1 MNDFEF
7 ETNYICF
14 LIERINADIQS
25 INRTLRN
32 MNEEL
37 EKELKG
43 EDYATDKEE
52 R

>member
-1 MNDFEF
+1 MTDFEF

-37 EKELKG
+37 ERELKG
-43 EDYATDKEE
+43 EDYATNQEE